1 MRKNSSWKKKH
12 ALKSLKTLPAKL
24 SSFAPTPESQSTS
37 GFVFRLP
44 TPPCKLLWWNINS
57 SLDSRKAIEKQL
69 ETLPSPW
76 ERPSEARWVS
86 VSRKVIGYRGRK
98 SPDLHEGMMNLSSSQ
113 EKPVG
118 TRRWASLHLLSVCKA
133 GKHGNPKSPSV
144 EKGTCLIKWAVWV
157 QRSHA
162 AEEWQIIKSSRQES
176 KHIWAFPRCPATLYN
191 EQLFSAFLLYF
202 NPKLN
207 CFCQWKRLAY
217 LNIMGWNKHGSS
229 ALSPQKDGVKC

>member
-1 MRKNSSWKKKH
+1 MCKNSSWKKKH

-118 TRRWASLHLLSVCKA
+118 TCRWASLHLLSVCKT
-133 GKHGNPKSPSV
+133 GKHGNPNSPSV
-144 EKGTCLIKWAVWV
+144 EKGTCLIKWAVWA

-176 KHIWAFPRCPATLYN
+176 KHIWAF
-191 EQLFSAFLLYF
+191 
-202 NPKLN
+202 
-207 CFCQWKRLAY
+207 
-217 LNIMGWNKHGSS
+217 S
-229 ALSPQKDGVKC
+229 ALSGHTLQRASLLCLPSIF